1 MAISTESFQIG
12 THSRL
17 FFNNFQSFL
26 LLSTSLGSTI
36 MELLLSKRNV
46 FINARK
52 SFLSEANIRKQS
64 LLTVNYDAK
73 GLCSVIP
80 SVFFFFYLNF
90 HFYFYQ
96 IYKHNC

>member
-12 THSRL
+12 TPSRL

-36 MELLLSKRNV
+36 IELLLSKRNV

-64 LLTVNYDAK
+64 FLRVNYDAK
-73 GLCSVIP
+73 
-80 SVFFFFYLNF
+80 
-90 HFYFYQ
+90 
-96 IYKHNC
+96 

>member
-12 THSRL
+12 TPSRL

-36 MELLLSKRNV
+36 IIELLLSKRNV

-52 SFLSEANIRKQS
+52 SFLSEANIRK
-64 LLTVNYDAK
+64 
-73 GLCSVIP
+73 
-80 SVFFFFYLNF
+80 
-90 HFYFYQ
+90 
-96 IYKHNC
+96 

>member
-12 THSRL
+12 TPSRL

-36 MELLLSKRNV
+36 IELLLSKRNV

-64 LLTVNYDAK
+64 FLRVNYDAK
-73 GLCSVIP
+73 ELSSVIP
-80 SVFFFFYLNF
+80 PIFFFY
-90 HFYFYQ
+90 
-96 IYKHNC
+96 I